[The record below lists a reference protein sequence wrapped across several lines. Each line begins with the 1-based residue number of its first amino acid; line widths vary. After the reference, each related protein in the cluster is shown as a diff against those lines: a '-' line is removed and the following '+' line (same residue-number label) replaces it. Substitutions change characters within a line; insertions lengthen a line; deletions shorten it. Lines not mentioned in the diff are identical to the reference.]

1 MTDSPSKTPSAPAPA
16 DPFNRQETLT
26 ADTFLR
32 GLWQENPVFVMLL
45 GMCPVLAVTNSAIN
59 ALGMGLATTFVLL
72 GSGALVSLLRHWIP
86 KQVRIASYIVIIAT
100 FVTVVDYAIHAI
112 SLELYASLGAFIQLI
127 VVNCIILGR
136 AEAYASKQ
144 RLLPTL
150 VNGLGMGLGF
160 TLSLSIIA
168 TIREFLGN
176 GSITVWGE
184 FAVQNLHNHAMV
196 LIVLPAGG
204 FVTLGL
210 ILAFINHMQALAAQK
225 RGEAAPLP
233 LELDCRHCALCKIGE

>member
-1 MTDSPSKTPSAPAPA
+1 VPGT
-16 DPFNRQETLT
+16 
-26 ADTFLR
+26 
-32 GLWQENPVFVMLL
+32 
-45 GMCPVLAVTNSAIN
+45 LAVTNSAIN
-59 ALGMGLATTFVLL
+59 AIGMGLATTFVLL

-160 TLSLSIIA
+160 TLALLSLGSV
-168 TIREFLGN
+168 REILGN
-176 GSITVWGE
+176 GTLLGYSALWRG
-184 FAVQNLHNHAMV
+184 
-196 LIVLPAGG
+196 LPA
-204 FVTLGL
+204 
-210 ILAFINHMQALAAQK
+210 LAGDGAAARWLLRPRRLAA
-225 RGEAAPLP
+225 
-233 LELDCRHCALCKIGE
+233 ALCLAQTAP

>member
-59 ALGMGLATTFVLL
+59 AIGMGLATTFVLL

-160 TLSLSIIA
+160 TLALLSLGSV
-168 TIREFLGN
+168 REILGN
-176 GSITVWGE
+176 GTLLSYPLFGE
-184 FAVQNLHNHAMV
+184 GFQPWLVMV
-196 LIVLPAGG
+196 LPPGG
-204 FVTLGL
+204 FFVLGAWL
-210 ILAFINHMQALAAQK
+210 LLFAWLKQRRERRILEQAGVAAH
-225 RGEAAPLP
+225 G
-233 LELDCRHCALCKIGE
+233 